1 MQADFDII
9 RKNWNGITIEI
20 RWTLDYL
27 IYDDGQSMTHL
38 EIESL
43 DRSPLPV
50 AANGYRSDFISEAD
64 IARFG
69 GAEAY
74 ADAML
79 GQMMSRA

>member
-9 RKNWNGITIEI
+9 RKKWNGIAIEI
-20 RWTLDYL
+20 RWTLDYV

-38 EIESL
+38 EIVSL
-43 DRSPLPV
+43 DRSPLP
-50 AANGYRSDFISEAD
+50 AATNGYRSDFLPEAD

-74 ADAML
+74 VDAL
-79 GQMMSRA
+79 LSTALPLN